1 MINFNVNQETNT
13 FTVYPETGSTDPS
26 ASYSVTL
33 TDEMDLTS
41 GSFDVSL
48 INTPT
53 TFSPRLV
60 LQVSG
65 SSITPKS
72 TGQYKF
78 ELFESLI
85 ERLIW
90 GTAHLQFG
98 SAHVTWGQG
107 AAGIGTKIDTDR
119 VWLEGNNN
127 PTINTYSTNNELGS
141 FTTYEN

>member
-1 MINFNVNQETNT
+1 MINFNVNQESNT
-13 FTVYPETGSTDPS
+13 FAVYPETASLDPS

-33 TDEMDLTS
+33 TDDLDLTS
-41 GSFDVSL
+41 GSFDVAL

-53 TFSPRLV
+53 NFNPRLV
-60 LQVSG
+60 FQVSG
-65 SSITPKS
+65 SSIQPTN
-72 TGQYKF
+72 TGQYTF

-90 GTAHLQFG
+90 GTANLQFG
-98 SAHVTWGQG
+98 SAHITWGQG

-119 VWLEGNNN
+119 VWLEGDNN
-127 PTINTYSTNNELGS
+127 PTITTYNTNNELGS